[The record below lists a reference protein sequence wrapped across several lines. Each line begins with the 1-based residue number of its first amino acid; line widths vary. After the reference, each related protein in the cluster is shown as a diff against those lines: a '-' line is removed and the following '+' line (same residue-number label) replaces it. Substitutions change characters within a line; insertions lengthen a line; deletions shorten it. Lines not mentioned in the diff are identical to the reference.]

1 MAKKGETKVKEEE
14 LLEEAVEEKTEEK
27 KPDPKEYFAAY
38 EAASGRA
45 KEAEDAFKE
54 AQREKSQAVEDI
66 YETFGAGPFVYKGNK
81 LTIGRRGETY
91 FFKGETTEGALVV
104 D

>member
-1 MAKKGETKVKEEE
+1 MAKKGEVKDVAKAETAEE
-14 LLEEAVEEKTEEK
+14 TEK
-27 KPDPKEYFAAY
+27 KPDPKEYFANY
-38 EAASGRA
+38 AAAAGRA
-45 KEAEDAFKE
+45 EEAEAAFKE

-66 YETFGAGPFVYKGNK
+66 FETFGPGPFVYKGNK

-91 FFKGETTEGALVV
+91 FFKGETIEGALVV